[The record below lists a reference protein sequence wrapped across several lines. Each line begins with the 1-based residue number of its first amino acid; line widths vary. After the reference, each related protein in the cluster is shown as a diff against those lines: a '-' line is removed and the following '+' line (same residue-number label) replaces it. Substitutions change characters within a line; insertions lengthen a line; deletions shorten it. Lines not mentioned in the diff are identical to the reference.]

1 MKKIFTLLLILI
13 HTILFSQEK
22 GVIRGSLY
30 DSETGEPLFAANVG
44 VKGTSIGATTD
55 FDGNFEITSE
65 KISNY
70 LNKFNLASN
79 DMTLIISY
87 IGYNTVEIE
96 NIKIKDDDIYLLEN
110 IKMAPNSVALEVIN
124 ISAESV
130 KNTEAALLTIK
141 KKSPILID
149 AISAQSLKKSGD
161 SDAAGALKRVT
172 GISVSDGKYVYVRGL
187 GDRYTKTQL
196 NSLDL
201 PGLDPDRNTI
211 QIDIF
216 PTNIIDNIK
225 VYKSFSANLPA
236 DFTGGIVDIAIKD
249 FPEIKTLKI
258 SSNLRY
264 NNSTHFNN
272 NFLTYKGGKY
282 DGLGIDDGTRALPIS
297 TDLQITQVDR
307 VINFENLVDWS
318 NKFNNE
324 LSASR
329 KMSFMDGGF
338 SISGGNQLNINDKK
352 LGYIAALS
360 FKNNYNYYEN
370 HQQNYWRKPIEINK
384 YNLEPA
390 KLINGE
396 IGIQNAKLSS
406 MLGSSIKNQN
416 SKHKI
421 NFLYLRDTEKKA
433 GIFYGENLFSNV
445 NRFKKDVLE
454 YSERSIINMFIK
466 LFICKKT

>member
-1 MKKIFTLLLILI
+1 MNKIFTLLLILI

-22 GVIRGSLY
+22 VIIRGSVY
-30 DSETGEPLFAANVG
+30 DSETGKPLFAANVG

-70 LNKFNLASN
+70 LNKFNLAFN
-79 DMTLIISY
+79 DITLIISY

-297 TDLQITQVDR
+297 TDLQ
-307 VINFENLVDWS
+307 
-318 NKFNNE
+318 
-324 LSASR
+324 LS
-329 KMSFMDGGF
+329 
-338 SISGGNQLNINDKK
+338 
-352 LGYIAALS
+352 
-360 FKNNYNYYEN
+360 
-370 HQQNYWRKPIEINK
+370 
-384 YNLEPA
+384 
-390 KLINGE
+390 LIH
-396 IGIQNAKLSS
+396 I
-406 MLGSSIKNQN
+406 
-416 SKHKI
+416 
-421 NFLYLRDTEKKA
+421 
-433 GIFYGENLFSNV
+433 
-445 NRFKKDVLE
+445 
-454 YSERSIINMFIK
+454 
-466 LFICKKT
+466 